1 MIVNSGRI
9 SIKGW
14 IHKRH
19 HIARPN
25 ELWGAYC
32 KYFENIDRVI
42 TTPHCI
48 KVLWVI
54 ADSDQAPHPNGAV
67 VTRYNTDTCPASC
80 QRDRQCLLTTSWAV
94 NAVKYR
100 QCDPGKRKLMSFTR
114 WESSNVITLDFAMDA
129 TDIEY

>member
-1 MIVNSGRI
+1 MGEAV
-9 SIKGW
+9 
-14 IHKRH
+14 
-19 HIARPN
+19 
-25 ELWGAYC
+25 ELEALQGAYC

-42 TTPHCI
+42 TTPHCT

-54 ADSDQAPHPNGAV
+54 ADSDQVPHPNGAV

-100 QCDPGKRKLMSFTR
+100 QCAPGKRKQQMG
-114 WESSNVITLDFAMDA
+114 EQQCGNVVTLGFAMVA